1 MTKNQT
7 KCWNC
12 GETFEFDA
20 NDTRPYVYH
29 ECKNQ
34 ENGFV
39 CRHAHSNPNLIR
51 KFPVF
56 VPKQE
61 SRPPPKKDHILR
73 EYFAYSFKQ
82 KAFEDDEEHDEKG
95 DGVNQWGF

>member
-20 NDTRPYVYH
+20 NDTRPFVYH
-29 ECKNQ
+29 NCVDTTTGK
-34 ENGFV
+34 
-39 CRHAHSNPNLIR
+39 RLMHAHSNPNLIR
-51 KFPVF
+51 RFPGF
-56 VPKQE
+56 TAP
-61 SRPPPKKDHILR
+61 SRPTPLPKKDHLLR

-82 KAFEDDEEHDEKG
+82 KAFEEEEEHDEKG
-95 DGVNQWGF
+95 EGVNQWGF